1 MKTTLWM
8 FALLLVMTQIAMAGG
23 PLVVG
28 GPAFGKDGEAFVWD
42 ASAFP
47 IKYRVDGG
55 AMSAIVDNAT
65 GLARVQSMFN
75 NWQVPS
81 ASITYSYAGPI
92 QAAGAFLGG
101 DVRTVAQFNAVYG
114 SCNDGQQS
122 PIIFDVDGTIVA
134 GLGLDPDI
142 IGFASPCDV
151 DAASGH
157 ILTGF
162 ALLNG
167 RFQDGLNNSSNYELT
182 TAQFDEAI
190 THELGHFSG
199 LDHSQINVDVLY
211 NQQPNNCN
219 TDSLAGL
226 PLMFPY
232 AYCQSRSSVG
242 LPIVSADD
250 VAWISKLYPASSFAT
265 AYGTISGSILFSDGI
280 TGAQG
285 VNVIARRVDDTG
297 TTQDESLRIA
307 ASVVSGFKFTG
318 NPGQSVTGTNTG
330 GDQTGSR
337 TPALIGYF
345 EIPVPAGTYTL
356 QVESVNSQFTSGSGL
371 GPLDPPVPM
380 PGGIPKFW
388 NSHQSAF
395 NDPKDKETITVAP
408 GQTVHG
414 INIILNGTQPR
425 FDQFEDGGSE
435 LRAPRVLPVDGEA
448 VSA

>member
-1 MKTTLWM
+1 MKRSLWM
-8 FALLLVMTQIAMAGG
+8 FALLFGISQFATAGG
-23 PLVVG
+23 PLAVG

-42 ASAFP
+42 ASTFP

-65 GLARVQSMFN
+65 GLSRVQSMFN
-75 NWQVPS
+75 NWQVPT

-92 QAAGAFLGG
+92 QPAGAFLGG

-114 SCNDGQQS
+114 SCNAGQQS
-122 PIIFDVDGTIVA
+122 PIIFDVDGNIVA

-157 ILTGF
+157 ILSGF

-167 RFQDGLNNSSNYELT
+167 RFQDGINGSSNYELT

-211 NQQPNNCN
+211 SQQPNNCK

-232 AYCQSRSSVG
+232 AYCQSRLSVG
-242 LPIVSADD
+242 LPILSPDD
-250 VAWISKLYPASSFAT
+250 MAWISKLYPSANFGTSD
-265 AYGTISGSILFSDGI
+265 GTISGTILFSDGI
-280 TGAQG
+280 SGAQG

-297 TTQDESLRIA
+297 TTQDESLRTA
-307 ASVVSGFKFTG
+307 VSVVSGYRFTG
-318 NPGQSVTGTNTG
+318 NPGQAVTGTNTG

-356 QVESVNSQFTSGSGL
+356 QVESVN
-371 GPLDPPVPM
+371 
-380 PGGIPKFW
+380 
-388 NSHQSAF
+388 
-395 NDPKDKETITVAP
+395 
-408 GQTVHG
+408 
-414 INIILNGTQPR
+414 
-425 FDQFEDGGSE
+425 
-435 LRAPRVLPVDGEA
+435 
-448 VSA
+448 